1 VDGVLKEMG
10 DMQYL
15 LSPQDLMAVE
25 MVPSLIEAGVACF
38 KIEGRL
44 KGPEYVALTVS
55 VYRKALDEAWATRVA
70 MGPAEKPSADQVQD
84 WYLPASDRVDM
95 AQVFSRGQ
103 DAEYDGLT
111 RGFLEGVKHQRLVRG
126 RGPRHRG
133 PLLGTVTDCFLK
145 DGGGVVVKLRGG
157 VPLKRGD
164 GVVFDRGQPDE
175 PEAGGKVWEVLDE
188 RGASIARNVD
198 EAVADGEFELTFA
211 SGVVSQWN
219 WDTQEDVEHKEKS
232 GYGTRRAK
240 EEAEQYA
247 QRPKAPARGDLVW
260 RTSDADLDARLRK
273 MIPEGDVLSTSAVRR
288 EPVVVTVTAAG
299 VGQPLVVRI
308 TDAKGRTGVA
318 STSGNLE
325 PSAKQPMSL
334 VSLAKAIGELG
345 GTPFSVGELDANAV
359 DFENLN
365 GFLPAGSIKSA
376 RRAAVDLLVQ
386 ARQQSGSGSHRE
398 LAPFGVAKTMT
409 DAAGET
415 WWGTASPSSVGADA
429 NDHETQP
436 VNVSP
441 GHDTSGTISSSKT
454 QESSEDTSQ
463 MLTLL
468 CRTFEQAEA
477 AMAVPWLSEITLDF
491 LEVHGLRDAVK
502 AVQLSGKRCVVA
514 TPRVLK
520 PDEEKLWRFYLSI
533 GADALLVRSSGLMR
547 TLAALR
553 GAGGDTNENNV
564 PPLHGDFS
572 LNAANA
578 IGACELFREGGLSR
592 LTPTYDLD
600 AKQQANLA
608 KALGKEGARK
618 LEVVIHQH
626 LPIFHTEHCVFC
638 RFLST
643 GDSYKD
649 CGHPCETSNLHLRD
663 DSGKDHLVLADMG
676 CRNTV
681 FNAQA
686 QSGAEF
692 VLDLRK
698 AGVGRF
704 RVELVDEPG
713 SVVGDLLSAYKD
725 VLGGTRNGNEVVRWV
740 GTLPDANGNAHGA
753 GRGSLETRREK
764 DRGAMKPTAAATR
777 QAARGR

>member
-1 VDGVLKEMG
+1 
-10 DMQYL
+10 
-15 LSPQDLMAVE
+15 
-25 MVPSLIEAGVACF
+25 
-38 KIEGRL
+38 
-44 KGPEYVALTVS
+44 
-55 VYRKALDEAWATRVA
+55 
-70 MGPAEKPSADQVQD
+70 
-84 WYLPASDRVDM
+84 
-95 AQVFSRGQ
+95 
-103 DAEYDGLT
+103 
-111 RGFLEGVKHQRLVRG
+111 
-126 RGPRHRG
+126 
-133 PLLGTVTDCFLK
+133 
-145 DGGGVVVKLRGG
+145 
-157 VPLKRGD
+157 
-164 GVVFDRGQPDE
+164 
-175 PEAGGKVWEVLDE
+175 
-188 RGASIARNVD
+188 
-198 EAVADGEFELTFA
+198 
-211 SGVVSQWN
+211 
-219 WDTQEDVEHKEKS
+219 
-232 GYGTRRAK
+232 
-240 EEAEQYA
+240 
-247 QRPKAPARGDLVW
+247 
-260 RTSDADLDARLRK
+260 
-273 MIPEGDVLSTSAVRR
+273 
-288 EPVVVTVTAAG
+288 
-299 VGQPLVVRI
+299 
-308 TDAKGRTGVA
+308 
-318 STSGNLE
+318 
-325 PSAKQPMSL
+325 
-334 VSLAKAIGELG
+334 
-345 GTPFSVGELDANAV
+345 
-359 DFENLN
+359 
-365 GFLPAGSIKSA
+365 
-376 RRAAVDLLVQ
+376 
-386 ARQQSGSGSHRE
+386 
-398 LAPFGVAKTMT
+398 
-409 DAAGET
+409 
-415 WWGTASPSSVGADA
+415 
-429 NDHETQP
+429 
-436 VNVSP
+436 
-441 GHDTSGTISSSKT
+441 
-454 QESSEDTSQ
+454 
-463 MLTLL
+463 
-468 CRTFEQAEA
+468 
-477 AMAVPWLSEITLDF
+477 
-491 LEVHGLRDAVK
+491 
-502 AVQLSGKRCVVA
+502 
-514 TPRVLK
+514 
-520 PDEEKLWRFYLSI
+520 
-533 GADALLVRSSGLMR
+533 LMR

-553 GAGGDTNENNV
+553 GAAGDTNENNV